1 MGAFRP
7 VSVLLLLCFCYFC
20 SCSVQSRRI
29 VKHLPGYN
37 GPLPFTL
44 ETGYVMVDEVNGG
57 ELFYYFIESEG
68 NPSKD
73 PLLLWLTGGSRCSAL
88 SGLIFEIGPLKIV
101 KSPYNGSIPEL
112 EYHPYAWT
120 KNASI
125 IFLDSP
131 LGAGFSYSSNP
142 KGYEVGDTVA
152 SSQIHKFLMQ
162 WVVDHPHYLAHPF
175 YVAGDSY
182 AGKIVPFVAQ
192 LISEGIETGQQQLLN
207 LKGYMVGNPSTGEM
221 NDFNSR
227 VPYAHGH
234 GIISDQLFEITQKSC
249 EREDYTNPSTAFCAE
264 VLDVVEDLTLTVS
277 RAHILEPH
285 CILVSPATKDII
297 QNRRFLKDDYSIQL
311 SKPEE
316 PPFYCR
322 SYSYY
327 LSYFWANDNATR
339 EALGIKEQGT
349 KKEWQRCTDLPYER
363 DINSSIKY
371 HHNLTSRGY
380 RALVYSGDHDL
391 LVPFLGTQAWVRS
404 LNFPVM
410 DAWRVWH
417 VDGQT
422 AGFTETYSNNLTFA
436 TIVNG
441 GHTAPEYRP
450 VECLAMFAR
459 WISYQPL

>member
-1 MGAFRP
+1 
-7 VSVLLLLCFCYFC
+7 
-20 SCSVQSRRI
+20 
-29 VKHLPGYN
+29 
-37 GPLPFTL
+37 
-44 ETGYVMVDEVNGG
+44 MVDEVNGG

-101 KSPYNGSIPEL
+101 KAPYNGSIPEL
-112 EYHPYAWT
+112 EYDPYAWT
-120 KNASI
+120 QNASI

-142 KGYEVGDTVA
+142 KGYEVGETVA

-192 LISEGIETGQQQLLN
+192 LISEGVEARQQQQLN
-207 LKGYMVGNPSTGEM
+207 LKGYMVGNPVTGEK
-221 NDFNSR
+221 NDVNSR

-234 GIISDQLFEITQKSC
+234 GIISDQLFEL
-249 EREDYTNPSTAFCAE
+249 RLE
-264 VLDVVEDLTLTVS
+264 VSE
-277 RAHILEPH
+277 AHILEPH

-297 QNRRFLKDDYSIQL
+297 PNRRFLKDDYSIRL

-339 EALGIKEQGT
+339 EALGIKKGT

-363 DINSSIKY
+363 DINSTIKY
-371 HHNLTSRGY
+371 HHNLTSKGY
-380 RALVYSGDHDL
+380 RALVYSGDHDM

-410 DAWRVWH
+410 DAWRAWR

-422 AGFTETYSNNLTFA
+422 AG
-436 TIVNG
+436 
-441 GHTAPEYRP
+441 
-450 VECLAMFAR
+450 
-459 WISYQPL
+459 